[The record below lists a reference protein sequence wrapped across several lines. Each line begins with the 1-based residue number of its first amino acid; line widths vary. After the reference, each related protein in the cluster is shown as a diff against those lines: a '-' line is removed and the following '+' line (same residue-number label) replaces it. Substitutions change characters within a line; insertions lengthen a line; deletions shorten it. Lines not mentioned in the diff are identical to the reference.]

1 MNFLAHFMNLGGG
14 GGVGGGGFNE
24 GGHQTSTLATNVHK
38 ICQAM
43 ITAKQMHN
51 ETTNEVVY
59 NY

>member
-1 MNFLAHFMNLGGG
+1 MNLGGG